1 MELQQIFNIILG
13 VAAFMGGWILNSITK
28 AIERLD
34 ADVREMPKTYITKED
49 YHRDI
54 DELKDICRQ
63 IFDRLEAKAD
73 K

>member
-1 MELQQIFNIILG
+1 MELQQIFNIVLG

-34 ADVREMPKTYITKED
+34 ADVREMPRMYITKDD

-54 DELKDICRQ
+54 DEVKDICRQ
-63 IFDRLEAKAD
+63 IFDKLEAKAD

>member
-1 MELQQIFNIILG
+1 MESQAIFNIVVGI
-13 VAAFMGGWILNSITK
+13 AAFFGGWVLNNITK

-34 ADVREMPKTYITKED
+34 ADVREMPKTYVSKED

-54 DELKDICRQ
+54 DELKDICKQ
-63 IFDRLEAKAD
+63 IFNKLDGKAD

>member
-1 MELQQIFNIILG
+1 MDSQAIFNIVVGI
-13 VAAFMGGWILNSITK
+13 AAFFGGWVLNNITK

-34 ADVREMPKTYITKED
+34 ADVREMPKTYVSKED

-54 DELKDICRQ
+54 DELKDICKQ
-63 IFDRLEAKAD
+63 IFNKLDSKVD

>member
-34 ADVREMPKTYITKED
+34 ADVREMPRMYITKDD

-54 DELKDICRQ
+54 DEVKEICRQ
-63 IFDRLEAKAD
+63 IFDKLEAKAD

>member
-34 ADVREMPKTYITKED
+34 ADVREMPRMYITKDD

-54 DELKDICRQ
+54 DEVKDICRQ
-63 IFDRLEAKAD
+63 IFDKLEAKAD

>member
-13 VAAFMGGWILNSITK
+13 VSAFMGGWILNSITK

-34 ADVREMPKTYITKED
+34 ADVREMPRMYITKDD

-54 DELKDICRQ
+54 DEVKDICRQ
-63 IFDRLEAKAD
+63 IFDKLEAKAD

>member
-34 ADVREMPKTYITKED
+34 ADVREMPRMYITKDD

-54 DELKDICRQ
+54 DEVKEICRQ
-63 IFDRLEAKAD
+63 IFDKLEAKVD

>member
-1 MELQQIFNIILG
+1 MELQQLFD
-13 VAAFMGGWILNSITK
+13 VAVTIAGFLAGWVLNNITK

-34 ADVREMPKTYITKED
+34 EDVRNMPKDYVTKDD

-54 DELKDICRQ
+54 DEIKSICKQ
-63 IFDRLEAKAD
+63 IFDKLDSKAD